1 MSEAPRVVWR
11 ALVGQ
16 AGLNLPASN
25 SGLWDR
31 LFKGR
36 TPVSPNAHI
45 RNERE
50 VGQDFFKCP
59 NKGEHHVRLLLASW
73 QPLVL

>member
-1 MSEAPRVVWR
+1 MSVAPRGSLGW
-11 ALVGQ
+11 
-16 AGLNLPASN
+16 AGLNLPVSN
-25 SGLWDR
+25 CGLWDR

-45 RNERE
+45 RKERE
-50 VGQDFFKCP
+50 VGQDIFLCP
-59 NKGEHHVRLLLASW
+59 NKGEHHVRLLLTSW